1 MTMKR
6 LFFILIITGLFIQA
20 SGQKYITKNGYIGF
34 FSHTLVEDI
43 KADNNQVASV
53 LDISTGE
60 IVFQVLIKS
69 FRFEKALMEEH
80 FNENYM
86 ESEKYPRATFTG
98 KITNL
103 SAVRFSSPGVYEV
116 EVEGDLTIH
125 GIAKKVKEKGT
136 IEVAKE
142 SITASSKFSID
153 PKDYNIKI
161 PAVVADKIA
170 KTIEITVN
178 MKYSTS
184 GNQ

>member
-1 MTMKR
+1 MKR
-6 LFFILIITGLFIQA
+6 LFFVFIITGLFIQA
-20 SGQKYITKNGYIGF
+20 SGQKYITKNGFIGF
-34 FSHTLVEDI
+34 FSHTPVEDI

-60 IVFQVLIKS
+60 IVFRVLIKS

-86 ESEKYPRATFTG
+86 ESEKYPKATLTG

-103 SAVRFSSPGVYEV
+103 PAVRFSSPGVYEV

-125 GIAKKVKEKGT
+125 GTTKKVKEKGT
-136 IEVAKE
+136 IEAAKE
-142 SITASSKFSID
+142 SITASSKFIVD
-153 PKDYNIKI
+153 PEDYNIKI
-161 PAVVADKIA
+161 PNVARNNIA
-170 KTIEITVN
+170 KTIEVTVN
-178 MKYSTS
+178 IKYSTS